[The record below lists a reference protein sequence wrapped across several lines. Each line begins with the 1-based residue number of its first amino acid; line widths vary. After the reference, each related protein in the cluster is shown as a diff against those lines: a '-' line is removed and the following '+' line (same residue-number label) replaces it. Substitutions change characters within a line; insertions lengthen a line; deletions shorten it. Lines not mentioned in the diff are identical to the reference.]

1 MKNLAQQFAVY
12 STGQVVRFSDRPL
25 IEDIV
30 RRTESKKGGLRTLLH
45 ELVGSPLFT
54 TSAEPVPNPRST
66 TDAFVA
72 KSINPPRSTMM
83 TTNLAD
89 VPSPVIRAA
98 TPGAEPAS
106 QDLQFAA
113 EDTATLRVSGLF
125 MPERVDD
132 LHRLMNEFP
141 EARLLKIDFETAQ
154 ATIGYS
160 GNSDLFR
167 NAKPEQI
174 VERLNDRVRQ
184 LSGNTFSLKAPG
196 ELPNESLQLVEIP
209 IVGLDCKACSL
220 AVHDILARIDGVEH
234 ATASFRDGLA
244 RAWIDPAR
252 TSQAKL
258 EEALTQRRVTL
269 AQ

>member
-1 MKNLAQQFAVY
+1 
-12 STGQVVRFSDRPL
+12 
-25 IEDIV
+25 
-30 RRTESKKGGLRTLLH
+30 
-45 ELVGSPLFT
+45 
-54 TSAEPVPNPRST
+54 
-66 TDAFVA
+66 
-72 KSINPPRSTMM
+72 MM

-132 LHRLMNEFP
+132 LHRLMNELP

-234 ATASFRDGLA
+234 ATASFSDGLA